1 MIVAN
6 TKDQGIINAEISVPL
21 KYFCNIWRALEI
33 SFINCKI
40 NLIRPQPANFFTAG
54 VNRITT
60 FAITDTKLHVPGVT
74 LSTL

>member
-1 MIVAN
+1 MKMIVAN

-40 NLIRPQPANFFTAG
+40 NLIRP
-54 VNRITT
+54 
-60 FAITDTKLHVPGVT
+60 
-74 LSTL
+74 